1 MRENNDKYDLNSESN
16 TSSIKAILPTMIT
29 MSAKPFT
36 DSRFKGDHIDDI
48 NTPAKA
54 TSSSHNTL
62 SNNSNTKCI
71 ADNKNEKYGCD
82 KLVGDYCIFEA
93 WLNDDNLNWF
103 WPLQFYILKCSATV
117 VVAQLAQWS
126 LPTPEDPGSNPAIS
140 NFNKEHLLTET
151 VYKMKI
157 KKRQSGKNFR
167 RNKLIIDSFKCDK
180 HRQVFRAA

>member
-1 MRENNDKYDLNSESN
+1 MSN
-16 TSSIKAILPTMIT
+16 IFVIKP
-29 MSAKPFT
+29 
-36 DSRFKGDHIDDI
+36 DDI
-48 NTPAKA
+48 YREHVHFAVLFTLDHVWFCLFLFKLAKA

-62 SNNSNTKCI
+62 SNNNNSNTKCI

-82 KLVGDYCIFEA
+82 KLVGDFCIFEA

-126 LPTPEDPGSNPAIS
+126 LPTPDDPGSNPAIS

>member
-62 SNNSNTKCI
+62 SNKSKFKEFCFPF
-71 ADNKNEKYGCD
+71 
-82 KLVGDYCIFEA
+82 CIFEA